1 MTHEMKLYEDNFKA
15 LITGEKTREY
25 RLYDEKRR
33 LIKVGDNIL
42 FKKLPLLDE
51 EYLTIVEKI
60 EIFSNWYDCY
70 ATYFDEDFKND
81 YKTIDDVVEDT
92 YRGGYYTKEESDKYG
107 CCCIT
112 LKRLIKKNNS
122 LYSIV
127 NNILRRIVVNKNL
140 YEEIKKYIPY
150 NEQETNDQKLML
162 KFIEKFDD
170 VLTRNNEFGH
180 FVTSAWIVNKER
192 TKVLMVHHNI
202 YNSWSWIGGHAD
214 GEENLLEVCK
224 QEINEETEIKKFKL
238 ISDGIFAL
246 SINAVKAHYK
256 KNKFISSHL
265 HYDIVYLF
273 EADESEIT
281 VINNYENSGVKWLLI
296 ENVLDEVNEEHMKPI
311 YTKLIEKS
319 SKY

>member
-1 MTHEMKLYEDNFKA
+1 
-15 LITGEKTREY
+15 
-25 RLYDEKRR
+25 
-33 LIKVGDNIL
+33 
-42 FKKLPLLDE
+42 
-51 EYLTIVEKI
+51 
-60 EIFSNWYDCY
+60 
-70 ATYFDEDFKND
+70 
-81 YKTIDDVVEDT
+81 
-92 YRGGYYTKEESDKYG
+92 
-107 CCCIT
+107 
-112 LKRLIKKNNS
+112 
-122 LYSIV
+122 
-127 NNILRRIVVNKNL
+127 
-140 YEEIKKYIPY
+140 
-150 NEQETNDQKLML
+150 ML

-180 FVTSAWIVNKER
+180 FATSAWIVNKER

-224 QEINEETEIKKFKL
+224 REINEETGIKKFKL
-238 ISDGIFAL
+238 ISDGIFGL

-256 KNKFISSHL
+256 KGKFISSHL

-281 VINNYENSGVKWLLI
+281 MINKDENSGVKWFLMG
-296 ENVLDEVNEEHMKPI
+296 NVLDEINEEHMKPI